1 MTTPQASTDSGEL
14 LLVGR
19 VVRAHGTGGELK
31 VAPETDDPARLAAL
45 PTLYVGRSEAQAV
58 PREVEGVRF
67 QQTKRGP
74 LALVAFAGV
83 HSREAADVLKKMRVY
98 AAASDLPPLEDG
110 EAFIHDLIGL
120 RVESGEGELLGTVKD
135 VLTVPAHALYVVAR
149 PGGRPDAFIPAVED
163 FVEEVDLNE
172 GRLVVRPIEGLLD

>member
-1 MTTPQASTDSGEL
+1 MTTPQAPAGPGEL

-45 PTLYVGRSEAQAV
+45 PTLYVGRSEQDAAPHAV
-58 PREVEGVRF
+58 QGVRF

-74 LALVAFAGV
+74 LALVALKEVQDRGAA
-83 HSREAADVLKKMRVY
+83 EALKKMRVF
-98 AAASDLPPLEDG
+98 AAAADLPPLEEG

-120 RVESGEGELLGTVKD
+120 RVESAEGESIGMVKGVLD
-135 VLTVPAHALYVVAR
+135 VPSHALYVVAR
-149 PGGRPDAFIPAVED
+149 KNRPDALIPAVEA
-163 FVEEVDLNE
+163 FVEEVDLDE
-172 GRLVVRPIEGLLD
+172 GLLVVRPIEGLLD